1 MFRNVVIGVDGRS
14 GGRDAIALARQLA
27 GPGTTTTLA
36 NVYLSAVPLVP
47 SLLAWYEIERKKS
60 SDLLDAECSRANLT
74 AEVATVCAASAC
86 EGLHRLAEERDADL
100 LVLGSSSRSL
110 IGRVLLGDDARASLN
125 GAPCAVALAP
135 RGYAEGPAPLR
146 RVGVGF
152 DGSPE
157 SALAVEAAR
166 SVAAGHGADV
176 EARFVVHTPGLPPA
190 TPGAWTDVAGEMLD
204 QAQDEVRAL
213 PGVSGTAVLGLPNQE
228 LVAMAH
234 DVDLLVVGSRGYGPV
249 RRMVIGST
257 AGYLQ
262 RHAPCPL
269 LVVRR
274 RHAAPE
280 GDGDA
285 ARTPAGATP

>member
-1 MFRNVVIGVDGRS
+1 MFRNIVIGVDGRS

-27 GPGTTTTLA
+27 EPDATITLA
-36 NVYLSAVPLVP
+36 NIYLSAVPLVP
-47 SLLAWYEIERKKS
+47 SLLAWDEIERQKS

-74 AEVATVCAASAC
+74 AEVSTVCAASAC

-100 LVLGSSSRSL
+100 LVLGSCSRSL

-135 RGYAEGPAPLR
+135 RGYAGAPAALTR
-146 RVGVGF
+146 IGVGY

-157 SALAVEAAR
+157 STLAVEAAR
-166 SVAAGHGADV
+166 DVAEGHDAQV

-190 TPGAWTDVAGEMLD
+190 TPGAWTDVAAEMLE
-204 QAQDEVRAL
+204 QAQAEVQAL
-213 PGVSGTAVLGLPNQE
+213 PGVTGSAVLGLPNQE
-228 LVAMAH
+228 LVGMAH
-234 DVDLLVVGSRGYGPV
+234 HVDLLVVGSRGYGPV
-249 RRMVIGST
+249 RRMVTGST

-274 RHAAPE
+274 RSAAP
-280 GDGDA
+280 DA
-285 ARTPAGATP
+285 VPGEPHTAAAP

>member
-1 MFRNVVIGVDGRS
+1 MFRNVIIGIDGRS

-27 GPGTTTTLA
+27 DPDATFTLA

-47 SLLAWYEIERKKS
+47 SLLAWDEIEQQKAS
-60 SDLLDAECSRANLT
+60 TLLEAERSRANIP
-74 AEVATVCAASAC
+74 AEAAPVCAASAC
-86 EGLHRLAEERDADL
+86 EGLHRLAEERHADL

-135 RGYAEGPAPLR
+135 RGYAEGPVPIA
-146 RVGVGF
+146 RVGVGY

-157 SALAVEAAR
+157 SAVAVEAAR
-166 SVAAGHGADV
+166 AVAQAHRAEV
-176 EARFVVHTPGLPPA
+176 QARFVVDTPGLPPA
-190 TPGAWTDVAGEMLD
+190 TPGAWTDVVPQMLE
-204 QAQDEVRAL
+204 QAEAEVQSL
-213 PGVSGTAVLGLPNQE
+213 DGVRGTAVLGLPNQE

-274 RHAAPE
+274 RPAP
-280 GDGDA
+280 DSD
-285 ARTPAGATP
+285 AGAAQATAGDVS